1 MTYAFP
7 HNTVVVDKEGG
18 VKEHHRGMELR
29 DYFAAKAMQ
38 SLITASVTEPGK
50 VGSADNISEYAYL
63 YADAMMV
70 AREK

>member
-38 SLITASVTEPGK
+38 ALI
-50 VGSADNISEYAYL
+50 DNDGLFSEIPTQAYAL
-63 YADAMMV
+63 ADAMMV

>member
-18 VKEHHRGMELR
+18 MIENHRGMELR

-38 SLITASVTEPGK
+38 PQIYIGIH
-50 VGSADNISEYAYL
+50 DAYFL
-63 YADAMMV
+63 QCAERSYKIADAMLV

>member
-18 VKEHHRGMELR
+18 IVQHHKGMDLR

-38 SLITASVTEPGK
+38 GMMVDTEIPNCTHIAK
-50 VGSADNISEYAYL
+50 ESYRM
-63 YADAMMV
+63 ADAMMK
-70 AREK
+70 AREA

>member
-29 DYFAAKAMQ
+29 DYFAAKALQGMLAE
-38 SLITASVTEPGK
+38 SGGGALHNT
-50 VGSADNISEYAYL
+50 NLSEFAYL
-63 YADAMMV
+63 IADAMMV